1 MLWVVIN
8 PAYPSVREHRG
19 CQRGV
24 HPPGQLCV
32 LCHPP
37 GGHSCPTC
45 AILNA
50 AGGSPGSRAWLH
62 RGGPLMLRAL
72 TVQTAHLLQACRSQ
86 SKLLGWAG
94 WAPSECVPTL
104 MNTPPILV
112 SAVEKQ
118 HFRLSSRSSSQPPDV
133 FLFLL
138 ESVAKDL
145 SLFVF
150 PGGPQEE
157 FRQLL
162 GDCSRRAKR
171 NMSKITTELLLERAV
186 PKSTRLRKIET
197 LK

>member
-1 MLWVVIN
+1 
-8 PAYPSVREHRG
+8 
-19 CQRGV
+19 
-24 HPPGQLCV
+24 
-32 LCHPP
+32 
-37 GGHSCPTC
+37 
-45 AILNA
+45 
-50 AGGSPGSRAWLH
+50 
-62 RGGPLMLRAL
+62 
-72 TVQTAHLLQACRSQ
+72 
-86 SKLLGWAG
+86 
-94 WAPSECVPTL
+94 